1 MEAWMQKF
9 WTSLA
14 AGAALALF
22 ASAGQACDFHDM
34 QTTSMPTEA
43 VVAMSTPA
51 PSTQVVVQ
59 DIAAQQAAT
68 DCAAG
73 AKDCVPAKK

>member
-1 MEAWMQKF
+1 MEASTQKF
-9 WTSLA
+9 CISLA

-51 PSTQVVVQ
+51 PSTPVVQ
-59 DIAAQQAAT
+59 ETAAQQAAVT
-68 DCAAG
+68 VCPAD
-73 AKDCVPAKK
+73 AKDCVPEKK

>member
-1 MEAWMQKF
+1 MQKF
-9 WTSLA
+9 WTGLA

-34 QTTSMPTEA
+34 KTTSMPAEA

-51 PSTQVVVQ
+51 PSTPVVVQ
-59 DIAAQQAAT
+59 DTAAQQAAVT
-68 DCAAG
+68 VCAADD
-73 AKDCVPAKK
+73 KDCVPAKK